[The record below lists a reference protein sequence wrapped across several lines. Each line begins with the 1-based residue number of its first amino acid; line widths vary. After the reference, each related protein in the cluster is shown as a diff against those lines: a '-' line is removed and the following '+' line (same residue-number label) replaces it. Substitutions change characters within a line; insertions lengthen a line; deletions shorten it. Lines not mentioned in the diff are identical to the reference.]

1 MDLTTLMKQNV
12 DNLNFSREEFKK
24 AFDPSQRTQI
34 YSKFVSS
41 IENLNKIRN
50 MKSLSQPIMDKLKEI
65 IINASKEAESMKN
78 GIGTVGQ
85 APSPQN
91 PSPSNRGQSPHNNKS
106 APNNDNKANDNS
118 EDSKEKKAFEEALK
132 GAIITEIPNVKW
144 EDVAGLEVAK
154 QTLKEAIIFPSKF
167 PEIFVGLRKPWKGIL
182 LYGVN

>member
-24 AFDPSQRTQI
+24 TADPAQKTQI
-34 YSKFVSS
+34 YQKFVTS

-65 IINASKEAESMKN
+65 IITASKEAEGMKG
-78 GIGTVGQ
+78 GIGHPGQ
-85 APSPQN
+85 RLTPQN
-91 PSPSNRGQSPHNNKS
+91 PTQSNIDHNTKNSKPGQ
-106 APNNDNKANDNS
+106 PNNSKADDNS

-132 GAIITEIPNVKW
+132 GAIITEKPNVKW

-154 QTLKEAIIFPSKF
+154 QTLKEAIIFPTKF

-182 LYGVN
+182 LYGVS